1 MGQYHRLVNMD
12 RREFLDCHA
21 LGDGLKLAEQVSS
34 GPGGVASTLLV
45 LLAASNGRGGG
56 DLPDDMA
63 TEENRVVGRWAG
75 QRIAM
80 VGDYAEDDDF
90 PTREGDAKPSAIY
103 ELCATPDPGEEP
115 PAGAFTNITP
125 LVRRYMERLD
135 WAYPDAEGWVRR
147 IDLWKDITGIEYT
160 HGNNPSRRTVVGRV
174 GGAILE
180 FWQDDVLAAVK
191 RLPRT
196 ATFPISLSN
205 LAGEFGLEPIA
216 KEDR

>member
-1 MGQYHRLVNMD
+1 MGQYHRLVNLD
-12 RREFLDCHA
+12 RTEFLDCHA

-34 GPGGVASTLLV
+34 GPGGVASALLV

-63 TEENRVVGRWAG
+63 TEEDRVVGRWAG
-75 QRIAM
+75 ERIAM
-80 VGDYAEDDDF
+80 VGDYADDDDL
-90 PTREGDAKPSAIY
+90 PVRYGDANPSAIY
-103 ELCATPDPGEEP
+103 GLCRSADEDATP
-115 PAGAFTNITP
+115 GAFADITP

-135 WAYPDAEGWVRR
+135 WAYPDTEGWVRR
-147 IDLWKDITGIEYT
+147 IDLWKDIIGIEYT
-160 HGNNPSRRTVVGRV
+160 HGNNPARRTVVGRV

-180 FWQDDVLAAVK
+180 FWQDDVLATVK
-191 RLPRT
+191 RLPCT
-196 ATFPISLSN
+196 ATLPISLSK

>member
-12 RREFLDCHA
+12 RQEFLDCHA

-34 GPGGVASTLLV
+34 GPGGVASALLV

-125 LVRRYMERLD
+125 LVRAYMGRLD
-135 WAYPDAEGWVRR
+135 WAYVGDSGWVRR
-147 IDLWKDITGIEYT
+147 IDLWRDVTGIEYT
-160 HGNNPSRRTVVGRV
+160 HGNNPSRRALVGKV
-174 GGAILE
+174 DGVMVE
-180 FWQDDVLAAVK
+180 FWQDEVLEALAK
-191 RLPRT
+191 LPWSTR
-196 ATFPISLSN
+196 FPVSLSRIAHDFN
-205 LAGEFGLEPIA
+205 LKPVP
-216 KEDR
+216 KETR

>member
-103 ELCATPDPGEEP
+103 GLCRLADEDATP
-115 PAGAFTNITP
+115 GAFVDITP
-125 LVRRYMERLD
+125 LVRRYMERLN

-160 HGNNPSRRTVVGRV
+160 HGNNPARRTVVGRV

-180 FWQDDVLAAVK
+180 FWQDEVLAAVK
-191 RLPRT
+191 RLPESTR
-196 ATFPISLSN
+196 FPVSLSRIAHDFN
-205 LAGEFGLEPIA
+205 LKPVP
-216 KEDR
+216 KETR

>member
-34 GPGGVASTLLV
+34 GPGGVASALLV

-90 PTREGDAKPSAIY
+90 PTREGDAKPSAIC

-196 ATFPISLSN
+196 ATLPISLSN